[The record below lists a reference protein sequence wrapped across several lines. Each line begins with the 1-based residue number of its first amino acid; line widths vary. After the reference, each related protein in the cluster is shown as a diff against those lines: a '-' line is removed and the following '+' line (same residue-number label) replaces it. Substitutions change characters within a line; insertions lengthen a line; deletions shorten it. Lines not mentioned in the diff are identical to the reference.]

1 MTNAHS
7 FTVSYKPLWK
17 LLIDRELQ
25 KQDLRK
31 ITGLSGATIAK
42 LGRDE
47 NVTTTVLVRICE
59 ALGCQLHEVVEVIE
73 SVKGGDDAKAH

>member
-1 MTNAHS
+1 MTNPPS

-31 ITGLSGATIAK
+31 MTGLSGATIAK

-47 NVTTTVLVRICE
+47 NATV
-59 ALGCQLHEVVEVIE
+59 
-73 SVKGGDDAKAH
+73 S

>member
-1 MTNAHS
+1 MTNPPS

-31 ITGLSGATIAK
+31 MTGLSGATIAK

-47 NVTTTVLVRICE
+47 NVTTTVLVKICE
-59 ALGCQLHEVVEVIE
+59 ALNCDLSDIVTVAKKE
-73 SVKGGDDAKAH
+73 SK

>member
-1 MTNAHS
+1 MTNPHS
-7 FTVSYKPLWK
+7 FTVRYKPLRK

-31 ITGLSGATIAK
+31 MTGLRRRPSPK

-59 ALGCQLHEVVEVIE
+59 ALDCDIADICEVVPTDL
-73 SVKGGDDAKAH
+73 KGETD

>member
-1 MTNAHS
+1 MMKPPTI
-7 FTVSYKPLWK
+7 TVSYKPLWK
-17 LLIDRELQ
+17 LLIDKELQ

-31 ITGLSGATIAK
+31 MTGLSGATIAK

-59 ALGCQLHEVVEVIE
+59 ALNCDIVDICEVIPTDTKGE
-73 SVKGGDDAKAH
+73 SD

>member
-1 MTNAHS
+1 MANPHS

-31 ITGLSGATIAK
+31 MTGLSGATIAK

-47 NVTTTVLVRICE
+47 NVTTTVLLRICE
-59 ALGCQLHEVVEVIE
+59 ALNCDLSDIVTL
-73 SVKGGDDAKAH
+73 AKKELK

>member
-1 MTNAHS
+1 MTNPHS

-31 ITGLSGATIAK
+31 MTGLSGATIAK

-59 ALGCQLHEVVEVIE
+59 VLGCDIADICEVVPTDL
-73 SVKGGDDAKAH
+73 KGDTD

>member
-1 MTNAHS
+1 MTNPPS

-31 ITGLSGATIAK
+31 MTGLSGATIAK

-47 NVTTTVLVRICE
+47 NVTTTVLVKICK
-59 ALGCQLHEVVEVIE
+59 ALNCDLSDIVTV
-73 SVKGGDDAKAH
+73 AKKETK

>member
-1 MTNAHS
+1 MTKPPAIA
-7 FTVSYKPLWK
+7 VSYKPLWK

-31 ITGLSGATIAK
+31 MTGLSGATIAK

-47 NVTTTVLVRICE
+47 NVTTTVLVKICE
-59 ALGCQLHEVVEVIE
+59 ALDCDIADICEVVPTEMKRE
-73 SVKGGDDAKAH
+73 TD

>member
-1 MTNAHS
+1 MTNPPS

-31 ITGLSGATIAK
+31 MTGLSGATIAK

-47 NVTTTVLVRICE
+47 NVTTTVLVKICE
-59 ALGCQLHEVVEVIE
+59 ALNCDLSDIVTV
-73 SVKGGDDAKAH
+73 AKKETK

>member
-1 MTNAHS
+1 MTNPHS

-31 ITGLSGATIAK
+31 MTGLSRATIAK

-59 ALGCQLHEVVEVIE
+59 ALDCGLVDICKVVPTDL
-73 SVKGGDDAKAH
+73 KGETN

>member
-1 MTNAHS
+1 MTNPPS
-7 FTVSYKPLWK
+7 FTASYKPLWK

-31 ITGLSGATIAK
+31 MTGLSGATIAK

-47 NVTTTVLVRICE
+47 NVTTTVLVKICE
-59 ALGCQLHEVVEVIE
+59 ALNCDLSDIVTV
-73 SVKGGDDAKAH
+73 AKKETK